1 MKKSKKN
8 SSTGSKKYVF
18 VEAPSKD
25 FTAIKLTEGKW
36 KDVILKYGKVAFA
49 KDENKDGTLPMKFDY
64 DILKFPKSLKGIKYD
79 EKFTNY
85 IGDILV
91 EILEKDQKNY
101 PIEGQTDKFYDKRYN
116 TEKPI
121 VYDYFY
127 EVMSVINER
136 AKNNAKKEWESK
148 VGIKLPKM
156 SKVTNG

>member
-91 EILEKDQKNY
+91 EILE
-101 PIEGQTDKFYDKRYN
+101 
-116 TEKPI
+116 EK
-121 VYDYFY
+121 
-127 EVMSVINER
+127 
-136 AKNNAKKEWESK
+136 
-148 VGIKLPKM
+148 IKSGKISDSLK
-156 SKVTNG
+156 

>member
-8 SSTGSKKYVF
+8 SSTDSKKYVF
-18 VEAPSKD
+18 VEANNKD
-25 FTAIKLTEGKW
+25 FTAIKLTKGKW

-91 EILEKDQKNY
+91 EILEKQ
-101 PIEGQTDKFYDKRYN
+101 
-116 TEKPI
+116 
-121 VYDYFY
+121 
-127 EVMSVINER
+127 
-136 AKNNAKKEWESK
+136 
-148 VGIKLPKM
+148 IKSGKISDSLK
-156 SKVTNG
+156 